1 MSVMPP
7 TGFVHPSSMPSM
19 ARGRRCWFVL
29 VTAFLL
35 LGGSLHAQ
43 DTNTRTGSDESSE
56 EFTLIK
62 EGTRP
67 LATLTLASAERFLS
81 ESEYIFEAAGNPE
94 AFKIVEDFL
103 KNTLND
109 LEGFNREKPFGVMA
123 YLPVAFPPLPEFIA
137 FVPVDSVEDATRLIE
152 KAPVVIRKDD
162 EKEGMYEVIGPNR
175 TFPVMLQDGYAFMP
189 LGNNPSADILDREIP
204 DPARLVSSQA
214 QQYDL
219 SIVLDIESI
228 PVASRTLLMGVITSG
243 ISTQLQQR
251 DGEPEGSYLIRK
263 TEGERALAALN
274 TMINECQKMTFG
286 LKVLPDERAVNMDM
300 VIDALAGSQFL
311 EEIFQSSSRPS
322 IFIPLL
328 DDDAAVSFSM
338 SSTMAERDKVAY
350 AEMIN
355 GVKMEVSRLI
365 EEKKLGAV
373 PDDNSPIGQ
382 ALTAIQT
389 TLSEGH
395 IDTFAQFYKDSSG
408 KLAIVGAAKVRDG
421 DQMAAGVLDALTR
434 LQGIEDL
441 KEAGDLQVGAAEH
454 QGITFH
460 RLTFSEQPSEATAV
474 FGKGIGLTIGVGSAA
489 VWAVLGGEDAFPVL
503 KSVMDEFEA
512 ARQSPEDRRTPPSF
526 RMIVNVNQLVEW
538 AKIAESASQADRE
551 AASAARDAATAAAAT
566 SAADKPP
573 AAPSQNS
580 ERGDRGSR
588 RRQEA
593 QRRRDRAGEIFSQTM
608 AEGDDRI
615 EIDFRTTE
623 TGGRMRMRLE
633 EGFVKILGRLLATA
647 MMPEP
652 PEENSDNPSAAPA
665 SAENSGAGQ

>member
-1 MSVMPP
+1 
-7 TGFVHPSSMPSM
+7 
-19 ARGRRCWFVL
+19 VL